1 MLVISARVKVD
12 PDHKW
17 ESVEPKVRAALLD
30 AFSFDRREL
39 GQSVF
44 SSEVISTIQQ
54 VDGVSFVD
62 LEIFDSVSESTGAAD
77 LTKLAPTLQLKSYI
91 DLKLA
96 RPRSG
101 PEIWRS
107 IDPAQLAY
115 LPLGMP
121 EALMLKEMI

>member
-1 MLVISARVKVD
+1 M
-12 PDHKW
+12 

-101 PEIWRS
+101 PRSGDRS
-107 IDPAQLAY
+107 IQPSWLTCHWVC
-115 LPLGMP
+115 
-121 EALMLKEMI
+121 LKRSCSRR